1 MFAMFYYFTFR
12 VNFWIM
18 LELQV
23 PRIMKASMVRRSF
36 GSSSLR
42 GRSFSNQGS
51 YWLAIVDNLN
61 ELLNILRE
69 NCVSVYY
76 LLYIKSLQ
84 LVNSALNIFSHF
96 RSLLFLFGRYLPRFS
111 HLSTLNFSIGNYV
124 LIPALALPFSSQCI
138 TWLFCQCITL
148 QSSCAS

>member
-1 MFAMFYYFTFR
+1 VFR
-12 VNFWIM
+12 TSNITVDMDLVRQIEAKYPAFLFKQQLTAFVEGLYGMIRDNVKK
-18 LELQV
+18 ELSALLLHAIQV

-69 NCVSVYY
+69 NCVPA
-76 LLYIKSLQ
+76 IFIRKIFTQ
-84 LVNSALNIFSHF
+84 IFSF
-96 RSLLFLFGRYLPRFS
+96 INAQLFNR
-111 HLSTLNFSIGNYV
+111 
-124 LIPALALPFSSQCI
+124 
-138 TWLFCQCITL
+138 
-148 QSSCAS
+148 